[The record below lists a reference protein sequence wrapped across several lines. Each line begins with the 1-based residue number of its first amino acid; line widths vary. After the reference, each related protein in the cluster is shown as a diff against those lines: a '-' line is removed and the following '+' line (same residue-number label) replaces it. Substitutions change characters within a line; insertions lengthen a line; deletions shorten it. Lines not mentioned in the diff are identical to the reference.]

1 MKKLL
6 WIPALC
12 LFLAS
17 CGGDDG
23 TKGGGVPSLK
33 VEPSSLTFAAVSAP
47 SQSVTVTAEH
57 VDWEVRVSETAS
69 SWLKAEKTDGTTVT
83 VSVTDNDTPDERRGS
98 FTVAPTNNE
107 DVKAKSVTVTQSGD
121 DVEYTLTVEPAS
133 LTFEAEG
140 AAAQTV
146 TVTAEGGLTWEAAAD
161 GDAAS
166 WITVTPGEGTL
177 EIKVSD
183 NPEATERSGNVV
195 ITPSVSS
202 VGPKAI
208 RVTQAGKVFPPSLSI
223 NVEDPE
229 TGITFDANGES
240 TSGVHDILVTAVNT
254 DWNVRA
260 VDAEDNAVT
269 WFRATANK
277 DNGVSVINLAVDKNE
292 TTEERVGYVLITA
305 TAEEVADIRVTLTQ
319 AGLQDHYSTLTA
331 DVELNNLVNAKVKM
345 APTQDWAP
353 EGEGA
358 SWILTLWTDGV
369 EPTNDYLN
377 PYAGTGAYIALEMR
391 SERIPFNDDNE
402 YYMTAGEYTV
412 TEYDVNVPPMHAA
425 GGTTGYYAWQ
435 RLGCWVFVLEND
447 VVTGEAPLAAGTI
460 TVSRDGDRYTFTFDC
475 QDDSVFTI
483 TGTSSLEFVPEVTT
497 HPTDPPATGA

>member
-1 MKKLL
+1 MKRFFF
-6 WIPALC
+6 IPALC

-17 CGGDDG
+17 CGGDEG

-177 EIKVSD
+177 EIKVAD

-195 ITPSVSS
+195 VTPSVSS

-223 NVEDPE
+223 DVEDPE
-229 TGITFDANGES
+229 TGFTVDANGNITNGS
-240 TSGVHDILVTAVNT
+240 SSIHVTAVNT

-260 VDAEDNAVT
+260 VDAEDKAVT
-269 WFRATANK
+269 WL
-277 DNGVSVINLAVDKNE
+277 GVDAHKESGVVNVYPARNE
-292 TTEERVGYVLITA
+292 TFEDRVGYVLITA
-305 TAEEVADIRVTLTQ
+305 AAEGVPEIRVRVAQ
-319 AGLQDHYSTLTA
+319 AGLKEHYSTLTA
-331 DVELNNLVNAKVKM
+331 DVVLDNLTHADGVVT
-345 APTQDWAP
+345 PCQEWYEP
-353 EGEGA
+353 ERGA
-358 SWILTLWTDGV
+358 YWKITLWTDGV
-369 EPTNDYLN
+369 EETEDYQH
-377 PYAGTGAYIALEMR
+377 PYAGTGTYIELAFS

-412 TEYDVNVPPMHAA
+412 GGDASRMVA
-425 GGTTGYYAWQ
+425 GAGTTGYYEWQ
-435 RLGCWVFVLEND
+435 HPGCWVFILENG
-447 VVTGEAPLAAGTI
+447 VVTEKAPLTAGTI
-460 TVSRDGDRYTFTFDC
+460 AVSRDGDRYTFTFDC
-475 QDDSVFTI
+475 RDDFEFTV
-483 TGTSSLEFVPEVTT
+483 TGTSSMEFVPVCQSS
-497 HPTDPPATGA
+497 PQPKPPVGSVE